1 MTVARE
7 NFLDKLKREREEA
20 ATSTP
25 AVKEAPIELVATRPA
40 LPVLPVSI
48 VARSKDAADDSSS
61 SEESSSSESEDEDA
75 RTPAAQ
81 VRRAAA
87 ARPAVPAIPD
97 QEVDEDGNL
106 LLRKRSKAFLDNGRI
121 RIDASSGTGAGALHV
136 IERGHG
142 GAGKEPKKQ
151 LVDDKSK
158 EADKKRL
165 ESLGK
170 MKDTYNQQKLAI
182 KQALSGIDATSGQ
195 RSNKIVFDADPS
207 AAQPQRSLAKRAPS
221 APAKGAPGRPLFD
234 DEDDDGEAPDYG
246 NDFRVKEQYQ
256 GERGAQLLK
265 LQSRFKN
272 DKRFDMDA
280 KFLEDEGDYEWA
292 GDEQQQQPTAEAS
305 AGNDDE
311 RTWQYGILES
321 VMGKRI
327 QSEPAGE
334 GRRNQLPQTMLRYDP
349 TKQDHTKYVAQGK
362 RRAGA
367 DDGVDNNKAKK
378 AKRGAAAAVEEEPAR
393 IECAVSKEQFYKVNT
408 NLNSLTGSGA
418 GFSLLSMFGTAE
430 PTTIAKNT
438 AYRETLLT
446 ANSTQKQIDDM
457 TNPFKYDESDDEQE
471 VPNAAQKSKESE
483 AAGKK
488 AAVGKVLPKKGTS
501 AVWHETF
508 FILDAEDERMKG
520 ELNNALCS
528 NEHLL

>member
-1 MTVARE
+1 M
-7 NFLDKLKREREEA
+7 
-20 ATSTP
+20 
-25 AVKEAPIELVATRPA
+25 ATRPA
-40 LPVLPVSI
+40 LPVLPVSL
-48 VARSKDAADDSSS
+48 ATRSTNAADSSS
-61 SEESSSSESEDEDA
+61 SEDSSSSSESEDEDA

-106 LLRKRSKAFLDNGRI
+106 LLRKRSKTFLENGRI

-136 IERGHG
+136 IERHG
-142 GAGKEPKKQ
+142 GGSGKEPKKQ

-158 EADKKRL
+158 EADKKRI

-182 KQALSGIDATSGQ
+182 KQALSGIDASGGQ
-195 RSNKIVFDADPS
+195 RSNKIVFDAEPAAQQQRS
-207 AAQPQRSLAKRAPS
+207 AAKRTPAPV
-221 APAKGAPGRPLFD
+221 KGAPGRPLFD
-234 DEDDDGEAPDYG
+234 EEDDDGEAPDYS

-280 KFLEDEGDYEWA
+280 KFLEDGGDYDGYEEA
-292 GDEQQQQPTAEAS
+292 GEEPATAVA
-305 AGNDDE
+305 ADGDDE
-311 RTWQYGILES
+311 RKWQYGILES

-327 QSEPAGE
+327 QSDPVGDS
-334 GRRNQLPQTMLRYDP
+334 RRNQLPQTMLRYDP
-349 TKQDHTKYVAQGK
+349 TKQDHTKYLAQGK
-362 RRAGA
+362 RRA
-367 DDGVDNNKAKK
+367 DDGGNEGKAKK
-378 AKRGAAAAVEEEPAR
+378 SKQNAAAAAAEEAPAR
-393 IECAVSKEQFYKVNT
+393 SEFEVSKEKFYKVNT
-408 NLNSLTGSGA
+408 NLNSLTGGGA

-430 PTTIAKNT
+430 PTTIGKNA

-446 ANSTQKQIDDM
+446 ANNAQRQIDDM
-457 TNPFKYDESDDEQE
+457 TNPFKYDESEDEQV
-471 VPNAAQKSKESE
+471 VPNPAQKLKTE
-483 AAGKK
+483 ADATAKK
-488 AAVGKVLPKKGTS
+488 AAVGKVMPKKGTT

-520 ELNNALCS
+520 VWNHILFSMMSGLN
-528 NEHLL
+528 